1 MVISVSENDLHNI
14 GTSTPTKYLDRNS
27 PVDNSLIFRTPLS
40 GELEVNELF
49 SNIKT
54 SSKNFQDLGIVKAS
68 RILLGVSAELQ
79 RKRDEIN
86 QSVFLETGK
95 TEKLVEGEF
104 ETSLN
109 FMIALAGLAQF
120 EIGRVIP
127 SVNPNKSVYTR
138 RFPVGI
144 AALITSHNTPLP
156 NYAWKLAPSFL
167 SLNAS
172 ILKPSEFTS
181 QSAQMFVESF
191 LSTGA
196 PEFMVNLLLGGA
208 ATAQSLIA
216 KKPDLISFTGS
227 FETGMKIKS
236 ATQNYSPKLILE
248 LGGSNPIIVCE
259 SADLEKAASAIAES
273 AISNSGQRCASASR
287 LIVHKSALNKLM
299 PLLQESI
306 KATVEAKG
314 SQFFSGCLVSKD
326 ARDKH
331 EEFIKKSRTFGS
343 KVIEFDYKKN
353 IEGCYVNPAIVFRN
367 QKEEHDSQIEI
378 FSPILFVENF
388 QENEEA
394 LQKANSTPY
403 GLTAAIWTNNF
414 NEAFYFSSNVRSGIV
429 NINGP
434 THGSEF
440 QFPFGGQ
447 GNSGNGTKEV
457 GINCLSEY
465 SFERLISVTNYE
477 L

>member
-1 MVISVSENDLHNI
+1 MVISAFEFDLHNI
-14 GTSTPTKYLDRNS
+14 GTSTPAKFLDRNS

-40 GELEVNELF
+40 GEIEVNKLLH
-49 SNIKT
+49 NIKT
-54 SSKNFQDLGIVKAS
+54 SFKNFQALGIVKAS
-68 RILLGVSAELQ
+68 QILLGVSTELQ

-86 QSVFLETGK
+86 QLVFLETGK

-127 SVNPNKSVYTR
+127 SVNPNKTVYTR

-191 LSTGA
+191 LSAGA
-196 PEFMVNLLLGGA
+196 PEFMVNLLLGDA
-208 ATAQSLIA
+208 DTAQFLIA

-227 FETGMKIKS
+227 FETGIKVKS

-259 SADLEKAASAIAES
+259 SADLEKAASIIAES

-287 LIVHKSALNKLM
+287 LIVHKSALDKLM

-306 KATVEAKG
+306 KTIVKANG
-314 SQFFSGCLVSKD
+314 SQSFSGCLVSED
-326 ARDKH
+326 ARIKH
-331 EEFIKKSRTFGS
+331 EEYIRKSKNSGL
-343 KVIEFDYKKN
+343 KVIEFEYEKN
-353 IEGCYVNPAIVFRN
+353 INGCYVNPAIVFRN
-367 QKEEHDSQIEI
+367 QIKEDDNQIEI
-378 FSPILFVENF
+378 FSPILFVESF
-388 QENEEA
+388 DENEEA

-403 GLTAAIWTNNF
+403 GLTAAIWTNDF

-465 SFERLISVTNYE
+465 SFERLISVTNYD

>member
-1 MVISVSENDLHNI
+1 MVISESQVDLHNI
-14 GTSTPTKYLDRNS
+14 GTSTPRKFLNRNS

-40 GELEVNELF
+40 ADLEVNELF
-49 SNIKT
+49 ENIKT
-54 SSKNFQDLGIVKAS
+54 SSKTFQDLGIIEACK
-68 RILLGVSAELQ
+68 ILFGVSAELQ
-79 RKRDEIN
+79 RKKDEIN
-86 QSVFLETGK
+86 HSVFHETGK
-95 TEKLVEGEF
+95 TERLVEGEF
-104 ETSLN
+104 DTSIN
-109 FMIALAGLAQF
+109 FMTALAGLAQF

-127 SVNPNKSVYTR
+127 SVNPNKTVYTR

-167 SLNAS
+167 SLNSS
-172 ILKPSEFTS
+172 ILKPSEYTS
-181 QSAQMFVESF
+181 QSAQMFVECF
-191 LSTGA
+191 LSAGA

-208 ATAQSLIA
+208 ETAQYLIA
-216 KKPDLISFTGS
+216 KKPDLVSFTGS
-227 FETGMKIKS
+227 FETGIKIKA

-259 SADLEKAASAIAES
+259 SADLEKAAPVIAES

-306 KATVEAKG
+306 RAIMESKG
-314 SQFFSGCLVSKD
+314 SQSFSGCLVSED
-326 ARDKH
+326 SRSKH
-331 EEFIKKSRTFGS
+331 EEFIRISRTSGS
-343 KVIEFDYKKN
+343 KVIEFDYKKSLS
-353 IEGCYVNPAIVFRN
+353 GCYVNPVIIFRN
-367 QKEEHDSQIEI
+367 QDEEYDNNIEI
-378 FSPILFVENF
+378 FSPVLFVESF
-388 QENEEA
+388 QDNEEA

-403 GLTAAIWTNNF
+403 GLTSAIWTNNF
-414 NEAFYFSSNVRSGIV
+414 NEAFYFSSNVRSGVV

-447 GNSGNGTKEV
+447 GKSGNGTKEV
-457 GINCLSEY
+457 GINCLAEY
-465 SFERLISVTNYE
+465 SFERLISVTNYD

>member
-1 MVISVSENDLHNI
+1 MVISEPNDDLHNI
-14 GTSTPTKYLDRNS
+14 GTSTPKEFLDRNS
-27 PVDNSLIFRTPLS
+27 PVDNSVIFRTPLS
-40 GELEVNELF
+40 GDLEVDELF
-49 SNIKT
+49 HNIKA
-54 SSKNFQDLGIVKAS
+54 SSEKFQNLGIIKTCQ
-68 RILLGVSAELQ
+68 ILVGVSAELQ
-79 RKRDEIN
+79 RKKDEIN
-86 QSVFLETGK
+86 HSVFLETGK
-95 TEKLVEGEF
+95 TERLVEGEF
-104 ETSLN
+104 ETSIN
-109 FMIALAGLAQF
+109 FMTALAGLAQF

-127 SVNPNKSVYTR
+127 SVNANKTVYTR

-172 ILKPSEFTS
+172 ILKPSEYTS

-191 LSTGA
+191 ISAGA

-208 ATAQSLIA
+208 DTAQHLIA
-216 KKPDLISFTGS
+216 KKPDLVSFTGS
-227 FETGMKIKS
+227 FETGIKIKA

-259 SADLEKAASAIAES
+259 SADLEKAAPVIAES

-306 KATVEAKG
+306 KAIVESKG
-314 SQFFSGCLVSKD
+314 SQSFSGCLVSKD
-326 ARDKH
+326 SRRKH
-331 EEFIKKSRTFGS
+331 EEFIRKSINSGS
-343 KVIEFDYKKN
+343 TVIEFDYKKSIN
-353 IEGCYVNPAIVFRN
+353 GCYVNPIIIFRS
-367 QKEEHDSQIEI
+367 QDEEHDKHIEL
-378 FSPILFVENF
+378 FSPVLFVESF
-388 QENEEA
+388 QDNEEA

-403 GLTAAIWTNNF
+403 GLTAAIWTNNS
-414 NEAFYFSSNVRSGIV
+414 NEAFYFSSNVRSGVI

-457 GINCLSEY
+457 GINCLAEY
-465 SFERLISVTNYE
+465 SFERLISVTNYD

>member
-1 MVISVSENDLHNI
+1 MVISETENLLHNI
-14 GTSTPTKYLDRNS
+14 GTSTPTRFLNRNS

-40 GELEVNELF
+40 GDLEVDELF
-49 SNIKT
+49 HNIKP
-54 SSKNFQDLGIVKAS
+54 SLKIFQVLGTVRAS
-68 RILLGVSAELQ
+68 QILLGVSAELKK
-79 RKRDEIN
+79 KRDEIN

-95 TEKLVEGEF
+95 TEKLVESEF
-104 ETSLN
+104 ETSIN
-109 FMIALAGLAQF
+109 FMTALAGLTQF

-181 QSAQMFVESF
+181 QSAQIFVESF
-191 LSTGA
+191 LSAGA

-208 ATAQSLIA
+208 DTAQSLLA

-227 FETGMKIKS
+227 FETGIKIKS
-236 ATQNYSPKLILE
+236 ATQNYCPKLILE
-248 LGGSNPIIVCE
+248 LGGSNPIIVCK
-259 SADLEKAASAIAES
+259 SADLERAAPVIADSAF
-273 AISNSGQRCASASR
+273 SNSGQRCASASR
-287 LIVHKSALNKLM
+287 LLVHKSAVNKLM
-299 PLLQESI
+299 PLLQKSM
-306 KATVEAKG
+306 KAIVEAKG
-314 SQFFSGCLVSKD
+314 TESFSGCLVNEN

-331 EEFIKKSRTFGS
+331 EKYIRESKSSGS
-343 KVIEFDYKKN
+343 VVIEFDYKKN
-353 IEGCYVNPAIVFRN
+353 NNGCYVNPAIIFRSQDGERDN
-367 QKEEHDSQIEI
+367 QFEI
-378 FSPILFVENF
+378 FSPIIFVEDF

-394 LQKANSTPY
+394 LQKANSTNY
-403 GLTAAIWTNNF
+403 GLTAAIWTNDF
-414 NEAFYFSSNVRSGIV
+414 EEAFYFSSHVKSGIV

-465 SFERLISVTNYE
+465 SFERLISVTNYG